1 MHIQQLLLKKKHIKH
16 RNLIKHAEMS
26 MLFVCM
32 FYIIELE
39 RSRKKLNVSQV
50 GLLVKK
56 FCTIRKKI

>member
-1 MHIQQLLLKKKHIKH
+1 MHIQQLLLNNHIKH
-16 RNLIKHAEMS
+16 RNLIKHAEIS

>member
-39 RSRKKLNVSQV
+39 RSRKNLM
-50 GLLVKK
+50 
-56 FCTIRKKI
+56 